1 MTTYTGQTTLSSVAI
16 VESKAVLTNV
26 AQGNLS
32 SFGNVR
38 STLHQD
44 GETNSIG
51 LVMMGA
57 VEFAGSRNTIPS
69 GTNREY
75 GYWRGSD
82 NKNVLNKFDQMW
94 VPLEGTGIVSSY
106 PRISNVT
113 PSETSSTSSGG
124 DDSVCSESSV
134 SYEWVEDPT
143 MGIGEWSGPGGA
155 CADSGC
161 TQGAAP
167 SRDGYYNGEVV
178 YVACTGTSYQSQFE
192 NFNVEV
198 KTVSGIGTN
207 IGSAEWERAGDL
219 LNQIGDEAIRERCLR
234 LSERAYYNL
243 GSGVSIGGAGY
254 SAYAKIL
261 PSGDVSNTVIMSQHR
276 ENPALFV
283 LGCDNDG
290 SYYVRS
296 DKKVGNEFVPV
307 YAKTAKRFDEYKY
320 PAQVVGVFASGDSKL
335 KIYVNGTKEGESE
348 TFTRSTNKASN
359 TDVILGKSE
368 FPISE
373 RGFQGWIDEVG
384 VSSESLD
391 ETQID
396 NLRKSTFELRDY
408 VFNTKAVPTGI
419 RAFSGT
425 EFGDEGIAAKNTTYA
440 EFVVVSGKQ
449 TKWNPDGAR
458 GGAFD
463 TNLWGQRDT
472 GGSHNYAVSSVL
484 TFDLN
489 ELPTR
494 LHQVTDLSVDMW
506 AENSTT
512 HTSGVNVS
520 ARVIHKDIKSSA
532 NRKNINWHSHYV
544 YMPSGSPRLISLTGV
559 MPSDAVFKDGD
570 SAIRR
575 FIDDHRL
582 ELVVHYPALPH
593 AFDAEFKIYS
603 TKMNFEGFD
612 SLAKY
617 NTKDGV
623 TEANSVKGH
632 STFDVDG
639 NFISYASGDKSLTL
653 YSAGTSPVATTGTMN
668 LFVNTTTADQAL
680 NLVINKDPVT
690 SMGDTGYGYLS
701 ANAAIAMSGRVMN
714 LFTKA
719 GEVKSDLVLFM
730 KQEEPIFAASPT
742 LPLSVAGSILS
753 FPRAENS
760 ASLFTLS
767 RRGRGS
773 PSGILNLAMPN
784 VGDGSINAEQILFV
798 KGKQPIAQIPLY
810 LRVANGSIA
819 NIPCFV
825 LAPNNVTSSG
835 TLNMFIKQKDFY
847 GTSLINA
854 LPTILGTGNIPL
866 SVTGH
871 GYPSGVLELSMPE
884 VFASGI
890 NTTTLNIKGYN

>member
-1 MTTYTGQTTLSSVAI
+1 MTTYTGQTTLSSLAL

-82 NKNVLNKFDQMW
+82 SKNVLDKFDQMW
-94 VPLEGTGIVSSY
+94 IPLEGTGVISTY
-106 PRISNVT
+106 PKISNVT
-113 PSETSSTSSGG
+113 PSDTSSTSSG
-124 DDSVCSESSV
+124 DDSVCSGSNV
-134 SYEWVEDPT
+134 SYTWMED
-143 MGIGEWSGPGGA
+143 GFGGGEWDGPGDA
-155 CADSGC
+155 CADAGC
-161 TQGAAP
+161 TEGAAP
-167 SRDGYYNGEVV
+167 SRNGYYDGEVV
-178 YVACTGTSYQSQFE
+178 LVPCTGTSYETQFG

-198 KTVSGIGTN
+198 KTASGIGAH
-207 IGSAEWERAGDL
+207 IGSAEWEKAGDL
-219 LNQIGDEAIRERCLR
+219 VDQIGDEAIRERCLR
-234 LSERAYYNL
+234 LSDRAYYNL
-243 GSGVSIGGAGY
+243 GSGTNISGAGY

-261 PSGDVSNTVIMSQHR
+261 PSGDVSDSVIMSQHR

-296 DKKVGNEFVPV
+296 DKKVGDGFVPV
-307 YAKTAKRFDEYKY
+307 YAKTTKRFDEYKY
-320 PAQVVGVFASGDSKL
+320 PAQVLGVFASGDSKL
-335 KIYVNGTKEGESE
+335 KIYVNGSKEGESDV
-348 TFTRSTNKASN
+348 FTRSTENSAN
-359 TDVILGKSE
+359 TDVVLGKSE

-396 NLRKSTFELRDY
+396 NLRKSSFELKDY
-408 VFNTKAVPTGI
+408 VFNTKAVPTGT

-449 TKWNPDGAR
+449 SKWNPSSAR

-463 TNLWGQRDT
+463 TSLWGQANF
-472 GGSHNYAVSSVL
+472 GVSSVL

-494 LHQVTDLSVDMW
+494 LHQITDLSVDMW
-506 AENSTT
+506 AENSTN

-520 ARVIHKDIKSSA
+520 ARVIHKDIKSSV
-532 NRKNINWHSHYV
+532 NRQNINWHSHYV
-544 YMPSGSPRLISLTGV
+544 YMPSGSPRFISLTGI
-559 MPSDAVFKDGD
+559 MPSDAVFKGGD
-570 SAIRR
+570 LAIRE
-575 FIDDHRL
+575 FVDDHRL
-582 ELVVHYPALPH
+582 ELVFHYPPLSHP
-593 AFDAEFKIYS
+593 FDAEFKIYS

-612 SLAKY
+612 VPAKY
-617 NTKDGV
+617 NTKDGL
-623 TEANSVKGH
+623 TEANIVRGH

-639 NFISYASGDKSLTL
+639 NFLSYASGDKSLTL

-680 NLVINKDPVT
+680 NLVINQDPVT
-690 SMGDTGYGYLS
+690 NMGDTGYGYLS

-719 GEVKSDLVLFM
+719 GQINSDLVLFM
-730 KQEEPIFAASPT
+730 KQDEPVFAASPT

-753 FPRAENS
+753 FPREEKRAT
-760 ASLFTLS
+760 LFTLS
-767 RRGRGS
+767 TRQQGA
-773 PSGILNLAMPN
+773 PSGVMNLALPSVGN
-784 VGDGSINAEQILFV
+784 VSMSSNQILYV
-798 KGKQPIAQIPLY
+798 QGKQPIAQIPLF
-810 LRVANGSIA
+810 LRTAQSSIKS
-819 NIPCFV
+819 IPCYV
-825 LAPNNVTSSG
+825 LAPNVYPASG

-847 GTSLINA
+847 GTSSIDA

-866 SVTGH
+866 TVTGR
-871 GYPSGVLELSMPE
+871 GYPSGILELSIPH
-884 VFASGI
+884 VFASGTS
-890 NTTTLNIKGYN
+890 TTTLNIKGYN

>member
-57 VEFAGSRNTIPS
+57 VEFVGSRNTIPS

-82 NKNVLNKFDQMW
+82 NKNILNKFDQMW
-94 VPLEGTGIVSSY
+94 VPLEGTGVISSY
-106 PRISNVT
+106 PKISNVT
-113 PSETSSTSSGG
+113 PSETSSTSSG
-124 DDSVCSESSV
+124 DDSVCSESNV

-167 SRDGYYNGEVV
+167 SRDGHYNGEVV
-178 YVACTGTSYQSQFE
+178 YVACTGTSYESQFGS
-192 NFNVEV
+192 FNVEV
-198 KTVSGIGTN
+198 KTASGIGTH
-207 IGSAEWERAGDL
+207 IGSAEWEKAGDL
-219 LNQIGDEAIRERCLR
+219 VNQIGDEAIRERCLR
-234 LSERAYYNL
+234 LSERAYFNL
-243 GSGVSIGGAGY
+243 GSGASIGGAGY

-283 LGCDNDG
+283 MGCDNDG

-296 DKKVGNEFVPV
+296 DKSVSGVLEPV
-307 YAKTAKRFDEYKY
+307 YAKTSKRFDSYKY
-320 PAQVVGVFASGDSKL
+320 PAQIVGVFASGDSKL
-335 KIYVNGTKEGESE
+335 KIYVNGKKEGESE
-348 TFTRSTNKASN
+348 TFTRSTSRASN
-359 TDVILGKSE
+359 TNVLLGKSE

-373 RGFQGWIDEVG
+373 VGFKGWIDEVG
-384 VSSESLD
+384 VSSESLTED
-391 ETQID
+391 EIQ
-396 NLRKSTFELRDY
+396 NLSNSTFKLRDY

-449 TKWNPDGAR
+449 SKWNPSSAR

-463 TNLWGQRDT
+463 TSLWGQANF
-472 GGSHNYAVSSVL
+472 GVSSVL
-484 TFDLN
+484 TFDLT
-489 ELPTR
+489 ELPSK

-506 AENSTT
+506 AENSTN

-520 ARVIHKDIKSSA
+520 ARITHKDNA
-532 NRKNINWHSHYV
+532 TGRKNINWRSNYI
-544 YMPSGSPRLISLTGV
+544 YMPSGSPRFISMTGL
-559 MPSDAVFKDGD
+559 MPSDAYYKDGD
-570 SAIRR
+570 KSFRKDL
-575 FIDDHRL
+575 DDHQL
-582 ELVVHYPALPH
+582 ELVFHYPPLTHP
-593 AFDAEFKIYS
+593 FDAEFKIYS

-653 YSAGTSPVATTGTMN
+653 YSAGTSPVATTGTMY
-668 LFVNTTTADQAL
+668 LFVNTATADQAL

-825 LAPNNVTSSG
+825 LAPSNVTSSG

-866 SVTGH
+866 NVTGH

-884 VFASGI
+884 VFASGT

>member
-82 NKNVLNKFDQMW
+82 NKNVLDKFDQLW

-106 PRISNVT
+106 PKISNVT
-113 PSETSSTSSGG
+113 PSDSSSTSSG

-134 SYEWVEDPT
+134 QWEWVEDPT

-178 YVACTGTSYQSQFE
+178 DSPCTGTSYQSQFGS
-192 NFNVEV
+192 FDVEER
-198 KTVSGIGTN
+198 TVSGVGTHV
-207 IGSAEWERAGDL
+207 GSAEWERAGDL
-219 LNQIGDEAIRERCLR
+219 VSQIGNEAIRERCLR
-234 LSERAYYNL
+234 LSERAFFSL
-243 GSGVSIGGAGY
+243 GSGASIGGAGY

-283 LGCDNDG
+283 MGCDNDG

-296 DKKVGNEFVPV
+296 DKKVGDEFVPV
-307 YAKTAKRFDEYKY
+307 YAKTTKRFDEYKY
-320 PAQVVGVFASGDSKL
+320 PAQVVGIFASGDSKL

-348 TFTRSTNKASN
+348 TFTRSTNRASN
-359 TDVILGKSE
+359 TNVLLGKSE

-373 RGFQGWIDEVG
+373 VGFKGWIDEVG
-384 VSSESLD
+384 VSSESLTED
-391 ETQID
+391 EIQ
-396 NLRKSTFELRDY
+396 NLSNSTFKLRDY
-408 VFNTKAVPTGI
+408 VFNTKAVPTGV

-449 TKWNPDGAR
+449 TKWNPSSAR

-463 TNLWGQRDT
+463 TSLWGQANF
-472 GGSHNYAVSSVL
+472 GVSSVL
-484 TFDLN
+484 TFDLT
-489 ELPTR
+489 ELPSR

-506 AENSTT
+506 AENSTN

-520 ARVIHKDIKSSA
+520 ARIVHKD
-532 NRKNINWHSHYV
+532 NVTGRKNINWHSNYI
-544 YMPSGSPRLISLTGV
+544 YMPSGSPRFISMTGL

-570 SAIRR
+570 KS
-575 FIDDHRL
+575 FKKDLDDHQL
-582 ELVVHYPALPH
+582 ELVFHYPPLTHP
-593 AFDAEFKIYS
+593 FDAEFKIYS

-612 SLAKY
+612 VPAKY